1 MKLSSGNLGYDV
13 YAMSNKI
20 YQKVAS
26 LSITHI
32 KRYFNAY
39 KVYLS
44 KKGVFRHGLMLFS
57 LMVSVGSLIIAVLAI
72 NNHQEPALIEVYC
85 PPDFNQTIEKVRGEI
100 ERLQL
105 GN

>member
-1 MKLSSGNLGYDV
+1 M

-32 KRYFNAY
+32 KRYFNAC
-39 KVYLS
+39 KAYLS
-44 KKGVFRHGLMLFS
+44 KRGVFRHGLMVFS
-57 LMVSVGSLIIAVLAI
+57 LMISVTSLIIAILAL
-72 NNHQEPALIEVYC
+72 NNHQEPALIEIYC
-85 PPDFNQTIEKVRGEI
+85 PLDFNETIEKVRGEI

-105 GN
+105 RN